1 MLGRLILVIL
11 QLAVGYFGTNY
22 IRGVLPSLWPPI
34 DIFIYAIVVA
44 LLVTVVGF
52 AGSLVL
58 QGVGTPTTG
67 TLTSALIFA
76 LIFAALTLVEPVT
89 AFVSSISPGIPRPS
103 IRWSAPFWATSSSAD
118 TTGNVTEL
126 PMGVGGSR
134 VSRYFYSNPSE
145 GGNAERG
152 MVRSFR
158 TRLPPGTQRT

>member
-22 IRGVLPSLWPPI
+22 IRGVLPAFGPPI

-89 AFVSSISPGIPRPS
+89 AFVWSISPGIPRAVYP
-103 IRWSAPFWATSSSAD
+103 
-118 TTGNVTEL
+118 L
-126 PMGVGGSR
+126 VGAVLG
-134 VSRYFYSNPSE
+134 YFIK
-145 GGNAERG
+145 R
-152 MVRSFR
+152 
-158 TRLPPGTQRT
+158 